1 MRTKLNDGVPLSRC
15 LESGTARR
23 TRLERYSARDNRGTQ
38 GRNVLNLHDVLLPT
52 SGTMGGTQ
60 AGQSCPTERARN
72 KKVGQCMRSFA
83 PNVISARASARS
95 AAVSTASGPK
105 PRSTAKH
112 GQTAE
117 SRVATRKSAKEE
129 AEARATAERQAALER
144 LGEIYLQFAATP
156 EGVGFLEA
164 HQAELIAPRNDGEY
178 VKAALARDREREV
191 AANETTTV
199 HHWVEWGRNYLSLTL
214 RNDRD
219 HAKAREVSAILQ
231 RLLEAELRYHA
242 DPHDKTRSA
251 DYAQKRTPK
260 HEFGRTSRSKKR

>member
-15 LESGTARR
+15 LESGTAGQ

-60 AGQSCPTERARN
+60 AGRSCPTERRSERESGTVHA
-72 KKVGQCMRSFA
+72 KLCTQCHQHPRLGALSRCGDC
-83 PNVISARASARS
+83 VRAEAEVDRQSR
-95 AAVSTASGPK
+95 
-105 PRSTAKH
+105 
-112 GQTAE
+112 QTAE
-117 SRVATRKSAKEE
+117 SRLATRKSAKE
-129 AEARATAERQAALER
+129 AEARAAAERQAALER
-144 LGEIYLQFAATP
+144 LGEMYLQFAATP
-156 EGVGFLEA
+156 EGVRFLEA
-164 HQAELIAPRNDGEY
+164 QHAELIGPRNDGEY